1 MAVSGRFIFKDF
13 CIIFRCRRHAGIKGH
28 DRADTL
34 MDTGVGVGGGGGDG
48 GGTITSGFCLERAEL
63 LRS

>member
-1 MAVSGRFIFKDF
+1 MVISGRFIFKDF
-13 CIIFRCRRHAGIKGH
+13 CIIFRCCRHAGIKGH
-28 DRADTL
+28 DRADRL
-34 MDTGVGVGGGGGDG
+34 ADGRGGGGGIVGGG